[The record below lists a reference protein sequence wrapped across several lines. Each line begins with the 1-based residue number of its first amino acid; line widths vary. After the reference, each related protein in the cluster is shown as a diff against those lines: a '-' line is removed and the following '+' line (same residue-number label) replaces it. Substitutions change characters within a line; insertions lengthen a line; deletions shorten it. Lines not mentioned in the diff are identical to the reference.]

1 MSEQQLT
8 VMLAGPGHEVVI
20 YQMQPAFLHD
30 ARFNIVGTAQ
40 NWENLQDNLSKLK
53 PDVLIIQADITPG
66 PDALQTLLRGLM
78 AWSGIAMV
86 VLPASLAAFKGAI
99 QSMEAVVG
107 GVYLAPISW
116 TDIAGLA
123 YSAGITAQANLRKVT
138 PASSYGPASD
148 FGASSQQTVSP
159 LVTGTKRIAVLSQ
172 AGGAG
177 ASTIAENLGYELA
190 ARLSVKALLFSLG
203 MPPAA
208 SAHFKLRYVPNLTE
222 FFERPGKPALQAAIQ
237 RIEGLDILLAPEDS
251 IEYATAVKNSSDV
264 RAPNSI
270 YSSLLSAEDGSY
282 GALIMDL
289 PSDESEWMI
298 HSLLFANVALLVYR
312 PIMADLFAARHTLNM
327 LNRLGKLPREATY
340 LVLNQTSE
348 TSSLTP
354 RAFQQELSQALGW
367 APPIIAVIDADPNVL
382 AAQEQRIPAVL
393 RSEKLSKGLRQI
405 IGALFPGMER
415 AASAPQDSGRS
426 VFKLPRLRFG

>member
-1 MSEQQLT
+1 
-8 VMLAGPGHEVVI
+8 
-20 YQMQPAFLHD
+20 MQPAFLHD

-40 NWENLQDNLSKLK
+40 NWENLQDNLPKLK
-53 PDVLIIQADITPG
+53 PEVLILQADVTPG
-66 PDALQTLLRGLM
+66 PDALQTLLRGLL
-78 AWSGIAMV
+78 AWGGQAIV
-86 VLPASLAAFKGAI
+86 VLTPALAGFKGAI
-99 QSMEAVVG
+99 ESMNAVVG
-107 GVYLAPISW
+107 GTFLTPVAW
-116 TDIAGLA
+116 TDIASQA
-123 YSAGITAQANLRKVT
+123 YNAGQTAHAKMVNMT
-138 PASSYGPASD
+138 PASSYSAASD
-148 FGASSQQTVSP
+148 FGASSQQNISP

-251 IEYATAVKNSSDV
+251 VEYATAVKNSSDV

-270 YSSLLSAEDGSY
+270 YSSLLAAEDGSY

-340 LVLNQTSE
+340 LVLNQASE

-405 IGALFPGMER
+405 ISALFPGMER
-415 AASAPQDSGRS
+415 ATNSPKDDGRS